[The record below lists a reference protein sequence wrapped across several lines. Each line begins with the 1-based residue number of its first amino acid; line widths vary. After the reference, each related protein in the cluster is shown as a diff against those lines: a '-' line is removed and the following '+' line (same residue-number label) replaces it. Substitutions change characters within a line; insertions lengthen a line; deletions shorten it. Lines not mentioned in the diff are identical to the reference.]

1 MKDIRINTGKEYSV
15 IIGKGLLSTVGQ
27 ELIKLGVSKKVCI
40 ITDKNVQKLYL
51 STVQDNLTQSGFEV
65 YSQVITGGENSK
77 SGENFLAIC
86 NFLAQNSFTRT
97 DTVLALGGGIV
108 GDLAGFVASAF
119 ARGINLVQM
128 PTTLLSFVDS
138 SVGGKT
144 AINLASGKN
153 LVGAFY
159 HPNLVLGDLNTLENL
174 PEREFACGMAEVIKY
189 ATVFDSQLFETLE
202 KNDKNDLEEIIYKC
216 ITYKK
221 LVVQADEFDNG
232 QRQLL
237 NFGHTLGHAIEKA
250 SDFTLSHGQAVCL
263 GMKEIVKASVRV
275 GLCDKNVY
283 SRLENLLNIYGLIGE
298 NPYSL
303 TDLMQTTMV
312 DKKRKGEYISPVVCY
327 SIGDCKISKMSLT
340 EWKEFVLG

>member
-159 HPNLVLGDLNTLENL
+159 QPNLVLGDLNTLETL

-250 SDFTLSHGQAVCL
+250 SDFTLSHGQAVGL
-263 GMKEIVKASVRV
+263 GMKEIVKASVRA

-312 DKKRKGEYISPVVCY
+312 DKKRKGEHISPVVCN

-340 EWKEFVLG
+340 EWKEFILG